1 MCMSHFVHSM
11 NIGVYLGQLDLS
23 LNHSGLCNLVM
34 NKSHTVSCRSS
45 LGVFINMSVH
55 LPLLT
60 LPDTT
65 SVWECH
71 QRGIT
76 ALAASQTVSEIGNEW
91 G

>member
-1 MCMSHFVHSM
+1 MFMSHIVHSM

-23 LNHSGLCNLVM
+23 LNHSGLFNLHM
-34 NKSHTVSCRSS
+34 NKPHTVLS
-45 LGVFINMSVH
+45 
-55 LPLLT
+55 
-60 LPDTT
+60 